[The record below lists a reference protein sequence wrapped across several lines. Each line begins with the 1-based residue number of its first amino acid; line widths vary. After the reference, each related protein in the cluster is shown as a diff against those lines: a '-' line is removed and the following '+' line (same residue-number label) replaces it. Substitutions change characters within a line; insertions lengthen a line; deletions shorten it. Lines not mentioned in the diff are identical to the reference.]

1 MSIET
6 NESGWANFSAFDQQ
20 IEPAANPL
28 LVSSQNPSNALPDSG
43 SCTSKLQ
50 SEISGPE
57 DSDNLLNHK
66 PEAAQALK
74 DSIQAVKN
82 SEIVGSDERDTAAV
96 NET

>member
-1 MSIET
+1 M
-6 NESGWANFSAFDQQ
+6 
-20 IEPAANPL
+20 
-28 LVSSQNPSNALPDSG
+28 
-43 SCTSKLQ
+43 Q

-66 PEAAQALK
+66 PEAAKALK